1 MKNKKITPKNV
12 AVAIFVALCVF
23 SYFYV
28 EARDARESSHSGY
41 DQYVAERQTNSDDYM
56 DEQYHDYVI
65 DHLNDI
71 SIAYEEA
78 YMYAGETTMVT
89 GPVADISILNDSN
102 GSPSFID
109 LGEAYPST
117 DRFTIVIWEEHYD
130 DVATLLN
137 EISVNEI
144 IYVEGCIEMYDGIPQ
159 IEVTDPSQINIL

>member
-41 DQYVAERQTNSDDYM
+41 
-56 DEQYHDYVI
+56 EQYEAKQQIKRNIEDEVARINY
-65 DHLNDI
+65 LNDA
-71 SIAYEEA
+71 SIPWGDYSDFI
-78 YMYAGETTMVT
+78 GETTMVT

-130 DVATLLN
+130 DVATVLN
-137 EISVNEI
+137 EISVNDI